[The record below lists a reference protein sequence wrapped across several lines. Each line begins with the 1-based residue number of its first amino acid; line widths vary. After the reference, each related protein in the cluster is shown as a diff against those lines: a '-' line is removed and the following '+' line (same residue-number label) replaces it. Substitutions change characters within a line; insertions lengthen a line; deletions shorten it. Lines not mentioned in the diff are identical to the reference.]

1 MMQAGFSLT
10 SKGHRRMH
18 KMWNIIGIVLWVF
31 AGALAIALLAREGYC
46 WWTERHTRR
55 GQAAI
60 RQTED
65 EHYAEMASDAVKE
78 VEKYLRELR
87 ERS

>member
-1 MMQAGFSLT
+1 M
-10 SKGHRRMH
+10 R
-18 KMWNIIGIVLWVF
+18 KMWDIIGIVLWVF

-65 EHYAEMASDAVKE
+65 QRYDEMALDAVRE
-78 VEKYLRELR
+78 AERFLREVR
-87 ERS
+87 ER